1 MAEEQAL
8 AASAVTVSKVSFAEL
23 GEWRLSGSVKSK
35 PIGCCG
41 SAAAGRGSQL
51 CEAADQ
57 VEPSLSSILGV
68 VIRTPAHGTP
78 TGGHCPGALFS
89 RGKLH
94 GGHFTQR
101 NLFAKESV
109 HRLGI
114 ELATGHAQDFRL
126 GGVKG

>member
-1 MAEEQAL
+1 MAEKRAL
-8 AASAVTVSKVSFAEL
+8 AASIMTGRCVSFAEL

-51 CEAADQ
+51 CEADRSGRTLTVQ
-57 VEPSLSSILGV
+57 YIGV
-68 VIRTPAHGTP
+68 VIRTPAHVKP

-94 GGHFTQR
+94 GGHFPQR